1 MTTVERIREVCKNKG
16 IPISKLER
24 DCGFSNG
31 YINSLKKGTVPEHKL
46 SKIAERLEV
55 SQNYLLTGEDDDE
68 LREMALSRLR
78 FAVEELEYVMK
89 DASVDAIRRLTY
101 YAEGL
106 MAAERDR
113 QHETSK

>member
-55 SQNYLLTGEDDDE
+55 SKEYLLTGENENE
-68 LREMALSRLR
+68 LRNRELMRLR
-78 FAVEELEYVMK
+78 NAIEQLEYVMK
-89 DASVDAIRRLTY
+89 DASVDTIRRLTY